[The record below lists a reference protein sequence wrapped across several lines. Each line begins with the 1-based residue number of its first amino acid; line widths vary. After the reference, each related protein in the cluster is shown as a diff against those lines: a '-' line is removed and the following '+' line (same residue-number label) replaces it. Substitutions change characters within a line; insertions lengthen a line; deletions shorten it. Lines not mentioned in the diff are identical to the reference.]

1 MRLKYIEST
10 ITSYLHC
17 KIHLIISDVKVVL
30 SFVSDSGN
38 KNIKVTVTYGFHL
51 LQAMCQ
57 RHVCISQQ
65 RFSSSISAIFK
76 DPGIF
81 KIILIY
87 FEYCYDYDDCE

>member
-1 MRLKYIEST
+1 MHLKYIEST

-51 LQAMCQ
+51 LQAMSETRLHQ
-57 RHVCISQQ
+57 STEVFFKY
-65 RFSSSISAIFK
+65 FSNIQGSWDLQNYFNIF
-76 DPGIF
+76 
-81 KIILIY
+81 
-87 FEYCYDYDDCE
+87 